1 MSAFIKLNK
10 QDAFVTSYVAHKSW
24 AVSSAS
30 FAEYGIDI
38 LIAETGS
45 SLFNPGASN
54 TTGIDQYQELVYSS
68 IQHLYY
74 SGIHTGAVATSSYED
89 YSQTTLHP
97 SSSRDLGN
105 KALLV
110 TIPQSIFGNAVKPG
124 TFAIGS
130 DAPIQNYVSGAY
142 INTGYF
148 VTSSRITY
156 NVFDNG
162 EGVLLESGSLQKVG
176 DIIYTHGLAIIT
188 NSASIASLE
197 YLLSSTSGGSNC
209 VGSTYIASS
218 YIPGGYFLETLPG
231 CSPQGFTVYWQ
242 STKDIYTHNYRCKV
256 RESDLNFSQN
266 PSTHSGSTFIEVS
279 GSRFFQHS
287 GVPYDFTTGS
297 YFQPYVTTVGLYNDS
312 NELIG
317 VGKLGQPVPKSKY
330 TDMTFVVKFDI

>member
-1 MSAFIKLNK
+1 MSAFTKLNK

-45 SLFNPGASN
+45 SLFNPGASS
-54 TTGIDQYQELVYSS
+54 TTGTETDQYQELVHSS

-74 SGIHTGAVATSSYED
+74 SGAHTGAVVTSSYED

-97 SSSRDLGN
+97 SSSRDLGS
-105 KALLV
+105 KAFLV
-110 TIPQSIFGNAVKPG
+110 TIPQDVFGNAIRPG
-124 TFAIGS
+124 TFAMGS

-148 VTSSRITY
+148 TSNTGISY

-197 YLLSSTSGGSNC
+197 YLLSSASGGSNC
-209 VGSTYIASS
+209 VGSTYVSSS
-218 YIPGGYFLETLPG
+218 YVPNGYFLQTLAG
-231 CSPQGFTVYWQ
+231 CPPQGFTVYWQ
-242 STKDIYTHNYRCKV
+242 STKDIYTHNYRCRV

-266 PSTHSGSTFIEVS
+266 PSIKSGSN
-279 GSRFFQHS
+279 GDM
-287 GVPYDFTTGS
+287 YDFATGS